1 MSQPKFEVQALEGV
15 TPLPAQQSNFI
26 SELMV
31 WADDQLR
38 VRVKGRELVARW
50 NLNGTLGTLGKLS
63 NEQLQAISA
72 FEHLDVEKVTNA
84 VTALQAVNE
93 ALGDDVSGQAT
104 NLLKLKG

>member
-1 MSQPKFEVQALEGV
+1 MSQPKFEAQALEGV

-26 SELMV
+26 SELMA

-50 NLNGTLGTLGKLS
+50 NLNGTLGKLS
-63 NEQLQAISA
+63 NEQLQAISS

>member
-1 MSQPKFEVQALEGV
+1 MTQSKFEAQALGEGV
-15 TPLPAQQSNFI
+15 TPLPAQQQNFI
-26 SELMV
+26 SELMA

-50 NLNGTLGTLGKLS
+50 NLNGTLGKLS

-84 VTALQAVNE
+84 VSALQAVNE